1 MIILFSILLLV
12 FLVYLGIKREGMT
25 TNVGGQLIDALG
37 TYYATKTTNE
47 AATPPI
53 DNTRNA
59 QTTINIIKKLNIT
72 DEPYAS
78 IITNTDIDN
87 ESKLNMIKTALSN
100 NLSQK
105 NAQPSMTLNNYR
117 GILSI
122 LQDAS
127 SKPEQ
132 KVSEVKQIVY
142 VNSQDPRFGYI
153 FDGTAVYGDD
163 AARVEAIQT
172 AAYNTLNPV

>member
-1 MIILFSILLLV
+1 MIILFSIFLLV
-12 FLVYLGIKREGMT
+12 FLVYLGIRREGMT

-37 TYYATKTTNE
+37 TYYATKMTNE

-53 DNTRNA
+53 DNARNA
-59 QTTINIIKKLNIT
+59 QTTINIIQKLNIT

-78 IITNTDIDN
+78 LISNTDVDN
-87 ESKLNMIKTALSN
+87 ESKLNMIKTTLSD

-105 NAQPSMTLNNYR
+105 NKQDMTLNNYR

-122 LQDAS
+122 LQDTS

-142 VNSQDPRFGYI
+142 VNSQDPRFKYI

>member
-12 FLVYLGIKREGMT
+12 FLVYLGIRREGMT

-59 QTTINIIKKLNIT
+59 YTTINIITKLNIT

-78 IITNTDIDN
+78 IITNSDIDN
-87 ESKLNMIKTALSN
+87 ESKLNMIKTTLSD

-105 NAQPSMTLNNYR
+105 NKQDMTLNNYR

-142 VNSQDPRFGYI
+142 VNSQDPRFKYI
-153 FDGTAVYGDD
+153 FDGSAVYGDD